1 MNRLRTSPNSRI
13 DTIWGLTLVL
23 TLVSALL
30 AAHDYRSGPLT
41 TSTAET
47 MAVLALAA
55 VKVSCILW
63 NFMEIRDAPR
73 WLRYST
79 IGWVGGL
86 WLTIVAIYL
95 Y

>member
-1 MNRLRTSPNSRI
+1 M
-13 DTIWGLTLVL
+13 VL

-30 AAHDYRSGPLT
+30 AAHDYRSGLLT
-41 TSTAET
+41 TSTAEAI
-47 MAVLALAA
+47 AVLVLAA
-55 VKVSCILW
+55 VKVLCIIW

-79 IGWVGGL
+79 IGWVGVL
-86 WLTIVAIYL
+86 WITIVVIYL

>member
-1 MNRLRTSPNSRI
+1 MNRLRNSPTRRI
-13 DTIWGLTLVL
+13 DTIWGFTVVL

-30 AAHDYRSGPLT
+30 AAYDYRSGLLT
-41 TSTAET
+41 TSTAEA

-55 VKVSCILW
+55 VKVLCIIW

-73 WLRYST
+73 WLRNSA
-79 IGWVGGL
+79 IGWVGVL